1 MSRYRIRGRRSG
13 VTPPLD
19 DEDLLYEEFTDYS
32 EDEVDGLQRQVT
44 DSDSDISYERGE
56 MMLLSLKQS
65 MFARHFCLH
74 TELHGHM

>member
-19 DEDLLYEEFTDYS
+19 DENLFYEEFTDNS
-32 EDEVDGLQRQVT
+32 EDEVDGLQRQVS
-44 DSDSDISYERGE
+44 DSDSDTSYERGE
-56 MMLLSLKQS
+56 MMPLSLKQS
-65 MFARHFCLH
+65 AYVRHFCLH